1 MKKKQ
6 LYDKI
11 QYKDRIYQI
20 YEEGEHD
27 GDEILIW
34 ENDWRDDYWKN
45 DNDPDSEYNK
55 MMELEKTTNFYQL
68 WDDLDYWFEHRI
80 IERDIYGN
88 EKTIKYNSLL
98 LQFINT

>member
-6 LYDKI
+6 LYNNVQSKDK
-11 QYKDRIYQI
+11 IYQI
-20 YEEGEHD
+20 YEEGEHS

-34 ENDWRDDYWKN
+34 ENDWRNDYWKN

-55 MMELEKTTNFYQL
+55 MMELERETDFWKL
-68 WDDLDYWFEHRI
+68 WEELDWWFEHRI

-98 LQFINT
+98 QQFANT